1 MRDLVDD
8 SAVVVTWGL
17 EVAARRHRDFVARRI
32 VEGSID
38 QSALGSSGQH
48 DVARA
53 YVLYRAKHMEER
65 RAKKD
70 AAGTSAAAEPELSV
84 TENGVRRPL
93 VMQEVRDLINAACSG
108 LEKHVDADA
117 ILAETV
123 KNLYDGV
130 PVEELHKSAILA
142 ARALMEKDPAY
153 SQVTARILLHTIRKE
168 VFGHE
173 VPQAKAAAEY
183 ITYFPQYIA
192 KGIENELLDAELA
205 KFDLAKLAK
214 ALVADRDLQ
223 FGYIGLQTL
232 YDRYFLH
239 VREVRIEMPQAFY
252 MRVAMGL
259 SLREENREARAIEF
273 YNLLST
279 FDFMSSTPTLFNSG
293 TLRSQLSSCY
303 LTTVS
308 DDLEGIYD
316 AIKENALLAKF
327 AGGLGNDWTPVRA
340 LGAHIKGTNGKSQ
353 GVVPFLKVVN
363 DTAVAVNQGGKRKG
377 AVCAYLETWHMDIEE
392 FLDLRKN
399 TGDDRRRTHDMNTA
413 NWIPDL
419 FMKRVMEKGDW
430 TLFSPSETPDLHDK
444 VGKAFELAYT
454 GYEAKAAAGEIR
466 VFKKIAALDLWRK
479 MLAGGDPFDPRGAYV
494 AVPSQAVPLQ
504 SGQMPAVG
512 WVDGRT
518 AVPSGHAAMG
528 SAYAAVPAV
537 AADAMEDIAQLE
549 RLVNRLSGGSQA
561 APLSAWRAPTQM
573 GQPIYTVPFVAPTES
588 PVVAADVVGG
598 MMVALAQDTRLLP
611 AVQRAVQNLEPA
623 LKQLVRFDPRFF
635 SDAGHPARRLLDEM
649 TQRSL
654 AFASEEAPGFAQ
666 FVRLINEAV
675 AHLAASQIK
684 DATPFETVLKAL
696 YSAWDTQ
703 EQRAKAK
710 EAAQKKVLQR
720 AEQRAM
726 LAEKIAADIRRLP
739 DMGQVPSDVLDFAA
753 GPWADVVALAQ
764 VSQVNG
770 AEDDPGGYLALVPML
785 LWSAQPE
792 LTRLELDRLTQA
804 IPDMLAKLRE
814 GLRTVDYP
822 AAKTSTFIERLVALH
837 QSAFEMPM
845 PSGTS
850 IPLPQGE
857 VFAEPPDSL
866 GSEMPSEDSLQAVL
880 DTGSGSAS
888 DAAADP
894 FANFVV
900 GAWVELITNQRP
912 VRTQLTWASPNG
924 TLFLFTSPDGSPQC
938 SSATTAHDKPAASQ
952 PMPGKCAALAR
963 SMAGLY
969 PTQSASRPVTG
980 MRVKNCTASR

>member
-1 MRDLVDD
+1 MGKLVEVTRNALTQEESTVRNVQQRNNISDALGVLKQHEAGMVKGYSMALLEIFAEGPSNAKARPADETGMDFGELSLMDESEMQDQVELSKAQQQAVHATEAVLAELNTLVSSAQGLRSVQPERNPLRPENYIRALQRVVSETGAPSEVRQLWMQHMRGLL
-8 SAVVVTWGL
+8 GKLL
-17 EVAARRHRDFVARRI
+17 EVEYQRM
-32 VEGSID
+32 
-38 QSALGSSGQH
+38 
-48 DVARA
+48 
-53 YVLYRAKHMEER
+53 AK
-65 RAKKD
+65 
-70 AAGTSAAAEPELSV
+70 
-84 TENGVRRPL
+84 
-93 VMQEVRDLINAACSG
+93 
-108 LEKHVDADA
+108 
-117 ILAETV
+117 
-123 KNLYDGV
+123 
-130 PVEELHKSAILA
+130 
-142 ARALMEKDPAY
+142 
-153 SQVTARILLHTIRKE
+153 
-168 VFGHE
+168 
-173 VPQAKAAAEY
+173 
-183 ITYFPQYIA
+183 
-192 KGIENELLDAELA
+192 
-205 KFDLAKLAK
+205 
-214 ALVADRDLQ
+214 
-223 FGYIGLQTL
+223 
-232 YDRYFLH
+232 
-239 VREVRIEMPQAFY
+239 
-252 MRVAMGL
+252 
-259 SLREENREARAIEF
+259 SLREQGIEPVG
-273 YNLLST
+273 YAVLGSPAMAGRT
-279 FDFMSSTPTLFNSG
+279 GYGPAQGMGGGTGYGSG
-293 TLRSQLSSCY
+293 YATGYGQPSGY
-303 LTTVS
+303 
-308 DDLEGIYD
+308 
-316 AIKENALLAKF
+316 
-327 AGGLGNDWTPVRA
+327 GG
-340 LGAHIKGTNGKSQ
+340 
-353 GVVPFLKVVN
+353 
-363 DTAVAVNQGGKRKG
+363 
-377 AVCAYLETWHMDIEE
+377 
-392 FLDLRKN
+392 N
-399 TGDDRRRTHDMNTA
+399 TGYGRGMGGHTGWQGEAAMQPQMAAEAEEAILT
-413 NWIPDL
+413 
-419 FMKRVMEKGDW
+419 
-430 TLFSPSETPDLHDK
+430 
-444 VGKAFELAYT
+444 VGIL
-454 GYEAKAAAGEIR
+454 R
-466 VFKKIAALDLWRK
+466 Q

-611 AVQRAVQNLEPA
+611 AVQRAVKNLEPA

-654 AFASEEAPGFAQ
+654 VFASEEAPGFAQ

-710 EAAQKKVLQR
+710 EAAQKKVLQQ

-739 DMGQVPSDVLDFAA
+739 DMGQVPADVLDFAA

-764 VSQVNG
+764 VSQSDG

-866 GSEMPSEDSLQAVL
+866 GSEMPPEDSLQAVL
-880 DTGSGSAS
+880 DTGSGSASS

-924 TLFLFTSPDGSPQC
+924 TLFLFTSPDGSTQSMTRRMRDKLAGEGTLRVVRVKSSSRSANSAPAGL
-938 SSATTAHDKPAASQ
+938 SRSATKAAK
-952 PMPGKCAALAR
+952 GR
-963 SMAGLY
+963 
-969 PTQSASRPVTG
+969 
-980 MRVKNCTASR
+980 